1 MNLDT
6 LTDPHAFLESMLG
19 GSWSQ
24 HRRYTTWWEAHG
36 KAISS
41 AVDRAGMPAVRQ
53 FDRLGARVD
62 EILLLPDYWRMLHE
76 GYREGVVWRAF
87 NESLK
92 AAYIPGYLTAYY
104 DVGLYCPY
112 TVSLGTAM
120 AIDKYAP
127 PAVRDLFLPTM
138 LVQDDA
144 VWQGATWMTEVGG
157 GSDLGTHVRTTAK
170 PNGDCWTLTGEK
182 YFCSN
187 VGAELAVVAAR
198 PEGAPDGVRG
208 LALFLVPR
216 TRDDGALNYHIRRLK
231 DKIATRSVPTGEVEL
246 RDSEAYLLGEA
257 GHGIYLIM
265 EVLNISRVCNSVGSV
280 ALAQRALTEAYT
292 FACGRVAFGKALIDQ
307 PLMRRQFET
316 KAAELRAAF
325 ALAWASVE
333 LADEVWREKS
343 PRYSDRFHLYRLV
356 THLAKYWT
364 AELAV
369 QMAKWA
375 MEVNGGAGTLADYG
389 VERWLR
395 EAMIVDI
402 WEGPPHRQILD
413 GIEVMERRGAH
424 RALFEMLSP
433 HADAAEIGALRAQID
448 AHLALPQDEKEAGAG
463 EVFGALASWAAK
475 ACEARLKAW
484 VENNAPISSD
494 LPAAR

>member
-1 MNLDT
+1 MNFNL
-6 LTDPHAFLESMLG
+6 LTDPHAFLEAMLG
-19 GSWSQ
+19 QSYPQ
-24 HRRYTTWWEAHG
+24 HRRFTNWWEAHG
-36 KAISS
+36 KAISA
-41 AVDRAGMPAVRQ
+41 AVDRAGTPGVRQ
-53 FDRLGARVD
+53 HDRLGARVD
-62 EILLLPDYWRMLHE
+62 EILLPPDYYRILYE
-76 GYREGVVWRAF
+76 GYHEGVVWRAF
-87 NESLK
+87 SEGLSS
-92 AAYIPGYLTAYY
+92 AFVPGYLTAYY

-120 AIDKYAP
+120 AIDKYASP
-127 PAVRDLFLPTM
+127 EVRDLFLPTM

-157 GSDLGTHVRTTAK
+157 GSDLGSHVRTMAT
-170 PNGDCWTLTGEK
+170 PNGSRWTLTGEK

-198 PEGAPDGVRG
+198 PEDAPEGVRG

-216 TRDDGALNYHIRRLK
+216 TRDDGTLNYHIRRLK

-246 RDSEAYLLGEA
+246 DNSEAYLLGEA
-257 GHGIYLIM
+257 SHGIYLIM

-280 ALAQRALTEAYT
+280 ALAQRALSEAYT

-316 KAAELRAAF
+316 KMAELRAAF
-325 ALAWASVE
+325 ALAWASLE
-333 LADEVWREKS
+333 LANEVWRETA

-364 AELAV
+364 AEFAV
-369 QMAKWA
+369 QTAKWA
-375 MEVNGGAGTLADYG
+375 MEVNGGAGTVAEYG

-413 GIEVMERRGAH
+413 GIEVMERKGAH
-424 RALFEMLSP
+424 HALFNALAVHS
-433 HADAAEIGALRAQID
+433 DSAETDALRARID
-448 AHLALPQDEKEAGAG
+448 AHLALPQYEKEAGA
-463 EVFGALASWAAK
+463 EPVFNALAAWAAK
-475 ACEARLKAW
+475 AFQARLEAS
-484 VENNAPISSD
+484 VNTPISGT
-494 LPAAR
+494 